1 MTEAEATAQSQIQA
15 VVEDLKRLELLLLG
29 IDAAL
34 PPSPQ
39 EAAPQGEAKCE
50 DPDITTELRAVIRCV
65 LKDSLRPA
73 ARDFAAVAR
82 YRQGRAGG

>member
-1 MTEAEATAQSQIQA
+1 MTEAEATAQAQIQA
-15 VVEDLKRLELLLLG
+15 VVEDLKRLELILLG

-39 EAAPQGEAKCE
+39 EASLQGETRCE

-73 ARDFAAVAR
+73 ARDLAVAAR
-82 YRQGRAGG
+82 YRPGTPAG

>member
-1 MTEAEATAQSQIQA
+1 MTDAEATAQARLQA
-15 VVEDLKRLELLLLG
+15 VVEDLEKLELILLG

-39 EAAPQGEAKCE
+39 EAALQGEPRGE

-65 LKDSLRPA
+65 LKDSLGPA
-73 ARDFAAVAR
+73 ARDLAAAAR
-82 YRQGRAGG
+82 YRPPAAE